1 MDGLRLV
8 GEGQRLVRRP
18 IGSKVLKELHELQEE
33 DAVTRL
39 SMLNMVVP
47 VESKQTNPPKPK
59 KNNMVVETASV
70 FFVQLKWSYFQ
81 KVVNDESK
89 EQREEE
95 RLKLRESPHNLRGLT
110 PEGIKLTT
118 CSCSCVKVVIFQ

>member
-70 FFVQLKWSYFQ
+70 FFVQLK
-81 KVVNDESK
+81 
-89 EQREEE
+89 
-95 RLKLRESPHNLRGLT
+95 
-110 PEGIKLTT
+110 
-118 CSCSCVKVVIFQ
+118 